1 MSAVMGGVRVWL
13 LPFELAGDEPLS
25 LLGVRSRLEAKTS
38 GDGLTGAPPPPAPPP
53 APPEVEAMT
62 ELSSE
67 SSGLMG
73 LLLLTEADFSFNVVT
88 TEESKDFTIFCKRF

>member
-1 MSAVMGGVRVWL
+1 MGGVRVWL

-38 GDGLTGAPPPPAPPP
+38 GDGLTGAPPL

-73 LLLLTEADFSFNVVT
+73 LLLLTEPVFSFNVVT
-88 TEESKDFTIFCKRF
+88 TEESKDFTIFCNRFSIK